1 MNYLYFLKYILRI
14 DIEFILFYKK
24 LLRLIFKCHKFSR
37 RMRYMLTA
45 VNILKYII
53 IKLNHIKAYYSI
65 FLGENL
71 VYFFIIIL
79 FFYND
84 IYVQSFLA
92 ICIGLDT
99 LIKHIRKKRLFKKYN
114 IVIKQNL
121 LTPSLNIYYPIS
133 FSIFSV
139 TIRITGTFLTLLL
152 GV

>member
-152 GV
+152 GR